1 MPYAKI
7 NAKWIEDINVR
18 PKTIKFLEKS
28 IREKLP
34 NIGFLG
40 YDSKKKAQATKAKIY
55 YQTYKLL
62 YLQGYNQQGEKRI
75 ICKSCE
81 SANRKSAKGL
91 VAKTYK
97 ELPQF
102 NNNKNQ
108 INMGKNLNECSS
120 KDDV

>member
-40 YDSKKKAQATKAKIY
+40 YDSKKKST
-55 YQTYKLL
+55 
-62 YLQGYNQQGEKRI
+62 GN
-75 ICKSCE
+75 
-81 SANRKSAKGL
+81 
-91 VAKTYK
+91 
-97 ELPQF
+97 
-102 NNNKNQ
+102 
-108 INMGKNLNECSS
+108 
-120 KDDV
+120 

>member
-40 YDSKKKAQATKAKIY
+40 YDSKKKHRQLKQKYII
-55 YQTYKLL
+55 KL
-62 YLQGYNQQGEKRI
+62 
-75 ICKSCE
+75 
-81 SANRKSAKGL
+81 
-91 VAKTYK
+91 
-97 ELPQF
+97 
-102 NNNKNQ
+102 
-108 INMGKNLNECSS
+108 INFCTS
-120 KDDV
+120 KDTINRVKRGSFANHVNPQIVSLLRG